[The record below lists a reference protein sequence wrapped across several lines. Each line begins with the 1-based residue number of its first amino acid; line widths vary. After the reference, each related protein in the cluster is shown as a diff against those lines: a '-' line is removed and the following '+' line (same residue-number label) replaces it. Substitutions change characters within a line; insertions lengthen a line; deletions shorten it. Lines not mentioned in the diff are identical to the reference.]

1 MTGQCQRIPAD
12 MTPSPFQLEVLCI
25 LVAVQILVNSFAVFL
40 LDQFSLVKGPSL
52 TVELRF
58 QMSAA
63 DE

>member
-1 MTGQCQRIPAD
+1 MTLTGQCQRIPVN
-12 MTPSPFQLEVLCI
+12 MTLSPFQLEVLCI
-25 LVAVQILVNSFAVFL
+25 LLAVKILVNCFMKCCFFAVIL
-40 LDQFSLVKGPSL
+40 LDTL